1 LKKVEDFS
9 KIKSNA
15 NELKQEL
22 DSYIM
27 ESFAFLQEIQEKL
40 DSSLKI
46 SATFTEFSNLC
57 KNNSRFQ
64 V

>member
-1 LKKVEDFS
+1 MKKVEDFS
-9 KIKSNA
+9 KIKTTS

-27 ESFAFLQEIQEKL
+27 DSFSFLQEIQEKL

-46 SATFTEFSNLC
+46 SATFTDFSNFV
-57 KNNSRFQ
+57 K
-64 V
+64 